1 MKRIFASLILA
12 GAMFTANAQ
21 TVGLRAG
28 VNFANIIKTNDDN
41 FKTDYKTGFH
51 AGVTFDFPLV
61 DRLVFAPEV
70 MFSQKGYETSGNSL
84 LGGNYENS
92 ITTNFIEIPILL
104 KVKAANGFNIHL
116 GPQVSFLTSTTSKVK
131 SGSNAYQNKVNED
144 NDNLRKSLVGGVLG
158 VGFVISPKASLIG
171 RYALDLQKN
180 NENGTS
186 ETPLYRNQVFQLGL
200 GFKL

>member
-1 MKRIFASLILA
+1 MKRIFTSLILA
-12 GAMFTANAQ
+12 GAVFTANAQ
-21 TVGLRAG
+21 SVGLKAG
-28 VNFANIIKTNDDN
+28 VNFANIIKTDDDN

-51 AGVTFDFPLV
+51 AGVTFDIPLV

-70 MFSQKGYETSGNSL
+70 VFSQKGYETSGNSI
-84 LGGNYENS
+84 LGGDYENS

-104 KVKAANGFNIHL
+104 KIKAASGFNIHL
-116 GPQVSFLTSTTSKVK
+116 GPQVSFLTSTTTTFKR
-131 SGSNAYQNKVNED
+131 GSNAYQNKVNED
-144 NDNLRKSLVGGVLG
+144 NDNLRKSLIGGVLG
-158 VGFVISPKASLIG
+158 VGFEISPKASLIG